1 MITIEVKDEGVHAA
15 ISALVGRVAN
25 TKPLLRQIGEMVKER
40 SKQRFVTSIGPDGK
54 RWAPNARATIEA
66 LLRKRSG
73 QYAKYTNLK
82 TRKEGW
88 SRVGDRKGF
97 FKKDGTLGSNS
108 VDLLTSK
115 KPLIGESKDLSRQF
129 HVSADATS
137 VTIGNS
143 AIYSAIH
150 QFGGYAGRATSN
162 KGPIRRP
169 KIPARPFLPIM
180 DNGELYP
187 AERATIL
194 DQIND
199 YLAGRG
205 FVK

>member
-1 MITIEVKDEGVHAA
+1 MVTIEVKDEGVHAA

-25 TKPLLRQIGEMVKER
+25 TRPLLQQIGEMVMER
-40 SKQRFVTSIGPDGK
+40 SKQRFDTSTGPDGM
-54 RWAPNARATIEA
+54 RWVPNARATIEA
-66 LLRKRSG
+66 LLRRRSG
-73 QYAKYTNLK
+73 EYAKFTNLK
-82 TRKEGW
+82 TKKQGL

-97 FKKDGTLGSNS
+97 YKMDGTLGSKS
-108 VDLLTSK
+108 VDFLMSK

-150 QFGGYAGRATSN
+150 QFGGQEGKS
-162 KGPIRRP
+162 KKV

-180 DNGELYP
+180 ESGELYP

-205 FVK
+205 FAK

>member
-1 MITIEVKDEGVHAA
+1 MFTIEVKDEGVHAA
-15 ISALVGRVAN
+15 LSALVRRVEN
-25 TKPLLRQIGEMVKER
+25 TKPLLEQIGNMIVER
-40 SKQRFVTSIGPDGK
+40 SKLRFETSVGPDGK
-54 RWAPNARATIEA
+54 RWAPNARSTIEA
-66 LLRKRSG
+66 FIAKRRG
-73 QYAKYTNLK
+73 FGKN
-82 TRKEGW
+82 RG
-88 SRVGDRKGF
+88 VGKRGKGIN
-97 FKKDGTLGSNS
+97 KKGLELVAG
-108 VDLLTSK
+108 K

-150 QFGGYAGRATSN
+150 QFGGQAG
-162 KGPIRRP
+162 KGKKV

-180 DNGELYP
+180 ESGELYP

-205 FVK
+205 FAK